1 MLELVAIR
9 VFSVLFN
16 YWQRE
21 ELSPCVR
28 LYLVS
33 FFSKSALAFCS
44 WGTSWDKNIPLES
57 WATCQISASG
67 SLSLI
72 SLVHYKKVLPCG
84 RKNAGRLSFTV
95 LSIWNTHGFYFF
107 LAEILKDLDDY
118 YEKFKRE
125 TDAVQK
131 RRMLHCIQRALIRS
145 QELGDEKIQIVSQMV
160 ELVENRTRQVDS
172 HVELFETCQET
183 NDTTGNSGKASQD
196 KSKNETIAQA
206 EKPNNKRS
214 RRQRNNENR
223 ENASNNHDHDDITS
237 GTPKEKKAKTS
248 KKKKRSKAKA
258 EREASPPDLPID
270 PNEPTYCLCNQV
282 SYGEM
287 IGCDNDE
294 CPIEWF
300 HFSCVG
306 LNHKPKGKWYCPK
319 CRGENEK
326 TMDKALEKSKKE
338 RAYNR

>member
-1 MLELVAIR
+1 MDAK
-9 VFSVLFN
+9 
-16 YWQRE
+16 YQ
-21 ELSPCVR
+21 
-28 LYLVS
+28 
-33 FFSKSALAFCS
+33 
-44 WGTSWDKNIPLES
+44 
-57 WATCQISASG
+57 
-67 SLSLI
+67 
-72 SLVHYKKVLPCG
+72 
-84 RKNAGRLSFTV
+84 
-95 LSIWNTHGFYFF
+95 
-107 LAEILKDLDDY
+107 EILKELDDY

-125 TDAVQK
+125 TDGTQK
-131 RRMLHCIQRALIRS
+131 RRVLHRIQRALIRS
-145 QELGDEKIQIVSQMV
+145 QDLGDEKIQIVSQMV

-172 HVELFETCQET
+172 HVELFEAHQDISDSTSS
-183 NDTTGNSGKASQD
+183 SGKAGQD
-196 KSKNETIAQA
+196 KSKSEAITQA
-206 EKPNNKRS
+206 DKPNNKWS

-223 ENASNNHDHDDITS
+223 EN
-237 GTPKEKKAKTS
+237 EKTS

-258 EREASPPDLPID
+258 EREASPADLPID

-319 CRGENEK
+319 CQGKNEK

>member
-1 MLELVAIR
+1 MCSGAVLLEPGRRNSHAVWTDLRI
-9 VFSVLFN
+9 
-16 YWQRE
+16 
-21 ELSPCVR
+21 SPCLLRV
-28 LYLVS
+28 
-33 FFSKSALAFCS
+33 
-44 WGTSWDKNIPLES
+44 
-57 WATCQISASG
+57 
-67 SLSLI
+67 
-72 SLVHYKKVLPCG
+72 
-84 RKNAGRLSFTV
+84 TV
-95 LSIWNTHGFYFF
+95 
-107 LAEILKDLDDY
+107 AEILKELDDY

-125 TDAVQK
+125 ADGTQK
-131 RRMLHCIQRALIRS
+131 RRVLHCIQRALIRS

-172 HVELFETCQET
+172 HVELFEAHQ
-183 NDTTGNSGKASQD
+183 DISDSTGSSGKAGQD
-196 KSKNETIAQA
+196 KSKSETIAQA
-206 EKPNNKRS
+206 DKPNNKRS

-258 EREASPPDLPID
+258 EREASPADLPID

>member
-1 MLELVAIR
+1 MRLLGGR
-9 VFSVLFN
+9 G
-16 YWQRE
+16 
-21 ELSPCVR
+21 R
-28 LYLVS
+28 LYVR
-33 FFSKSALAFCS
+33 AAGARCAVMAEP
-44 WGTSWDKNIPLES
+44 GAP
-57 WATCQISASG
+57 SG
-67 SLSLI
+67 PRSTR
-72 SLVHYKKVLPCG
+72 VAGPG
-84 RKNAGRLSFTV
+84 AGRPRRRRVAPQRGGERRGGAGAGPGPSPPLPGPGQRWRSGP
-95 LSIWNTHGFYFF
+95 HG
-107 LAEILKDLDDY
+107 LAPAEKGAPAGRMCGGGGSPEILKDLDDY

-131 RRMLHCIQRALIRS
+131 RRMLHCIQRTLIRS

-172 HVELFETCQET
+172 HVELFETCQES
-183 NDTTGNSGKASQD
+183 NDTTGNSGKTSQD

>member
-1 MLELVAIR
+1 MKMLSPANGDQLHLVNYVEDYLDSIESMPFDLQRNVSLMREIDAKYQGKCFLYMCMSVCVVWGSGGRVSFPFFSLELSLGSIC
-9 VFSVLFN
+9 
-16 YWQRE
+16 
-21 ELSPCVR
+21 P
-28 LYLVS
+28 
-33 FFSKSALAFCS
+33 SAPHR
-44 WGTSWDKNIPLES
+44 D
-57 WATCQISASG
+57 
-67 SLSLI
+67 
-72 SLVHYKKVLPCG
+72 
-84 RKNAGRLSFTV
+84 
-95 LSIWNTHGFYFF
+95 
-107 LAEILKDLDDY
+107 EILKDLDDY

>member
-1 MLELVAIR
+1 M
-9 VFSVLFN
+9 
-16 YWQRE
+16 
-21 ELSPCVR
+21 
-28 LYLVS
+28 
-33 FFSKSALAFCS
+33 ALAKCQS
-44 WGTSWDKNIPLES
+44 LEHKAS
-57 WATCQISASG
+57 VFQLLKIS
-67 SLSLI
+67 
-72 SLVHYKKVLPCG
+72 
-84 RKNAGRLSFTV
+84 N
-95 LSIWNTHGFYFF
+95 
-107 LAEILKDLDDY
+107 EILKDLDDY

-131 RRMLHCIQRALIRS
+131 RRMLHCIQRTLIRS

-172 HVELFETCQET
+172 HVELFETCQES
-183 NDTTGNSGKASQD
+183 NDTTGNSGKTSQD

>member
-1 MLELVAIR
+1 MPNTPGPGRARRDPSPQPGGNGSGQCWNRSFPGAELPSHLHSIPVGPPRTKA
-9 VFSVLFN
+9 VQWSH
-16 YWQRE
+16 
-21 ELSPCVR
+21 EL
-28 LYLVS
+28 
-33 FFSKSALAFCS
+33 
-44 WGTSWDKNIPLES
+44 
-57 WATCQISASG
+57 
-67 SLSLI
+67 LS
-72 SLVHYKKVLPCG
+72 
-84 RKNAGRLSFTV
+84 
-95 LSIWNTHGFYFF
+95 
-107 LAEILKDLDDY
+107 EILKDLDDY